1 MSIAKRILII
11 NIAPL
16 TITSCI
22 ADDGQHPF
30 ELLCIAGPLIDKRY
44 RIHFLDKQL
53 AALSLSAILQ
63 QTIHDKPT
71 IMLFAS
77 VSCIKTQQFI
87 LQLSGLIKEALPNII
102 IIYCGIKLDA
112 FYKQIVCKEIVDKE
126 MIANNPIID
135 CMLSCQEATTLNQ
148 LYTLLLNKQTLGA
161 ITELL
166 CNNNDRQ
173 TIAAKTAQLIEQLIN
188 RTTNNKLNKK
198 N

>member
-77 VSCIKTQQFI
+77 VSCIETQQFI

-112 FYKQIVCKEIVDKE
+112 FYKEVVYKG
-126 MIANNPIID
+126 MIANNPVID

-173 TIAAKTAQLIEQLIN
+173 TIAAKTAQLIEQLIIS
-188 RTTNNKLNKK
+188 
-198 N
+198 

>member
-1 MSIAKRILII
+1 
-11 NIAPL
+11 
-16 TITSCI
+16 
-22 ADDGQHPF
+22 
-30 ELLCIAGPLIDKRY
+30 
-44 RIHFLDKQL
+44 
-53 AALSLSAILQ
+53 
-63 QTIHDKPT
+63 
-71 IMLFAS
+71 MLFAS

-87 LQLSGLIKEALPNII
+87 LQLSGLIKQALPNII

-126 MIANNPIID
+126 MIANNPVID

-198 N
+198 INSL